1 MSVGGGGGGGDLN
14 LVVNIRML
22 RDYASSQYGSGAQ
35 YPVVAAVV
43 VVVVALRLAFRSRVQ
58 ELCESRGGRPGLP
71 SLISLWFC
79 GRKATLQ
86 QQQNRSNVR
95 PSRHGT

>member
-1 MSVGGGGGGGDLN
+1 
-14 LVVNIRML
+14 ML
-22 RDYASSQYGSGAQ
+22 RDYVSSQYGSGAQ
-35 YPVVAAVV
+35 YPI

-58 ELCESRGGRPGLP
+58 ELCESGGGRPGLP

-86 QQQNRSNVR
+86 QEFFD
-95 PSRHGT
+95 PS